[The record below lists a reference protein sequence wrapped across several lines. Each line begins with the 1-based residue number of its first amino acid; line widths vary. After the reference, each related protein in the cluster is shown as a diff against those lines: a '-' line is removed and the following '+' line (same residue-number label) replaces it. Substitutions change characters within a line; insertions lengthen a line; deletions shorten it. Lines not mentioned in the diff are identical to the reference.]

1 MKPDR
6 AARLRTLA
14 AMVRDTKLN
23 TLARTNYKMASLREE
38 IAWINRPA
46 TSVSPEDPFARS
58 GADTNWNH
66 WRIMRTAELNRQ
78 LALLRADQL
87 EQQSAARRSVSRCE
101 VLQKL
106 KDKKTRR

>member
-14 AMVRDTKLN
+14 AMVRDTELN
-23 TLARTNYKMASLREE
+23 ALAKTYRKMATLREE

-46 TSVSPEDPFARS
+46 TSLSPDDPFARS
-58 GADTNWNH
+58 GAETSWNH

-78 LALLRADQL
+78 LALLRAEQL
-87 EQQSAARRSVSRCE
+87 EQQSAARRSMSRCE

-106 KDKKTRR
+106 